1 MPGRVR
7 VQKFVT
13 VTPLSESRKSVAT
26 PTGRVYKGVTLIKSG
41 LGNKRDK
48 NYYPPET
55 LQEGVR
61 SGLFEG
67 LRAFA
72 DHPDSVSE
80 EIQPERSIRDMVGV
94 YENAKYDSSNKS
106 VRADLR
112 ILKSHDWLSGVID
125 ELIEAGHGDKI
136 GLSINGRGETEA
148 VRRRLEESGE
158 EQEVNE
164 LKRFIELRSTD
175 VVTEAGAGGGFSELL
190 ESARRAKES
199 RPMVKKSEILAQLRE
214 AVRKGKLPKAKELE
228 QQYTAVEEDAPEG
241 EEPEEDEAT
250 ERPAKEMGG
259 FAFAGKGKK
268 KKGAGV
274 KAFAP
279 VYEAKDKDDE
289 DESEDDEPDDDAKLD
304 EAADEQR
311 RRASATAEDV
321 EESEDDE
328 VEESEDDED
337 EDGDEVEEADED
349 EEAEPDDKGA
359 DTRRAADKFR
369 HHQHKE
375 RPAKEAAIKSALGKP
390 TGTITS
396 GDGRFTKP
404 AKGNRKG
411 GKVGTRK
418 TKGFSV
424 GRMPGRARESRG
436 STETLLAME
445 REKNR
450 RLRESIARQESVN
463 LATKVLRESN
473 LPKAV
478 RPHLLRD
485 LIGLTKQEMLAEIN
499 KQASIL
505 EAAAASAVERL
516 TDDFDDVEGAGTTTI
531 RESFYGGRRGDGDD
545 LGDLLAESGLPM
557 KR

>member
-1 MPGRVR
+1 MR

-13 VTPLSESRKSVAT
+13 ITPLSESRKSVAT

-48 NYYPPET
+48 NYYPQET

-112 ILKSHDWLSGVID
+112 ILKSHGWLSDVID

-199 RPMVKKSEILAQLRE
+199 GPMAKKKSEILAQLRE

-228 QQYTAVEEDAPEG
+228 QEYAAAEESALESEDA
-241 EEPEEDEAT
+241 EPEAEEA
-250 ERPAKEMGG
+250 PAREMGG
-259 FAFAGKGKK
+259 FAAAGKGKK
-268 KKGAGV
+268 KKGV

-279 VYEAKDKDDE
+279 VYEAKEKDDDSE
-289 DESEDDEPDDDAKLD
+289 DEDADEPDDDAKLD
-304 EAADEQR
+304 EAAEDAR
-311 RRASATAEDV
+311 RRESATADEV

-328 VEESEDDED
+328 VEESDDDED
-337 EDGDEVEEADED
+337 EDGEDVEEADD
-349 EEAEPDDKGA
+349 EEADEAPA
-359 DTRRAADKFR
+359 DTRRASSKF
-369 HHQHKE
+369 HSHQSKE
-375 RPAKEAAIKSALGKP
+375 RPAKEAAIKGGLGPK

-396 GDGRFTKP
+396 GAGSYVKP

-418 TKGFSV
+418 TKGFSI
-424 GRMPGRARESRG
+424 GRKPGSARESRG
-436 STETLLAME
+436 VSAESLLAME

-450 RLRESIARQESVN
+450 RLRESISRQESVN
-463 LATKVLRESN
+463 LATRMLRESN

-485 LIGLTKQEMLAEIN
+485 LIGMSKQEMLAEIN

-505 EAAAASAVERL
+505 EAAASSAVSRL